1 MMNHDI
7 ITYGD
12 VKSIVEKIE
21 EENEFQNKIKQCSE
35 KEKKIDEIIS
45 SL

>member
-1 MMNHDI
+1 MMYHDI

-21 EENEFQNKIKQCSE
+21 AEDEFKKKIKQRDE
-35 KEKKIDEIIS
+35 KEKKIDEIVS

>member
-1 MMNHDI
+1 MMDHDI

-12 VKSIVEKIE
+12 VKSIIEKIE
-21 EENEFQNKIKQCSE
+21 SENEFQNRIKKRAE
-35 KEKKIDEIIS
+35 KEKKIDEIVS